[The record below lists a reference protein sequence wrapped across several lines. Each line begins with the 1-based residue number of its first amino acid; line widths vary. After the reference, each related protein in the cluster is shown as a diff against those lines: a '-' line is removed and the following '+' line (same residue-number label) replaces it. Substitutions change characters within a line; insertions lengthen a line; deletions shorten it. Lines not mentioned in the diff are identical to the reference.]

1 MATKLKLTF
10 QIVASTLMMYGS
22 ASTQQQDGSHVQT
35 PTIPL
40 CELLQ
45 NPSKYSGKTVTTTA
59 RIDGFKERTDTWD
72 PACRGRG
79 ADLHIADSARSSPSI
94 AELNAALR
102 KHGMGDYPLIATV
115 TGTLLPNQREEH
127 AFLLQPRLVFLV
139 SGASEIHHSTKIERR

>member
-1 MATKLKLTF
+1 MATKLKLAF
-10 QIVASTLMMYGS
+10 QNVALTLMLCCS
-22 ASTQQQDGSHVQT
+22 ASSQQQDSSRVQT

-59 RIDGFKERTDTWD
+59 RIDSFKEGTDIWD

-94 AELNAALR
+94 VELNAALR

-127 AFLLQPRLVFLV
+127 AFILQPRLVFLV
-139 SGASEIHHSTKIERR
+139 SGAADIHHSTKIERR